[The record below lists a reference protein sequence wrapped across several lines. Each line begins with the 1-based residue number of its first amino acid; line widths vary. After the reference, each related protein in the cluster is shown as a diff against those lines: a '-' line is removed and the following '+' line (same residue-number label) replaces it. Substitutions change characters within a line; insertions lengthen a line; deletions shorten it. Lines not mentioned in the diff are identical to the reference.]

1 MNEYLRNENALR
13 KKGSRV
19 TKQAKLRSIT
29 RSKVTI
35 YEESSWTSCP
45 PSLPQPL
52 LLIFRAS
59 RKDASLA
66 YPPPPPLSSPRVPFS
81 PRILSPAISPRVE
94 NLIARDGRVLI
105 FSLLPALF
113 LRPPPPPSSIKTG
126 RDIERKRLLRDDA
139 AADTESM
146 ELIYPRNRSLP
157 ARM

>member
-1 MNEYLRNENALR
+1 MDELSSLSSSTTPPHF
-13 KKGSRV
+13 SRFE
-19 TKQAKLRSIT
+19 KRREPRLS
-29 RSKVTI
+29 
-35 YEESSWTSCP
+35 
-45 PSLPQPL
+45 PSPLP
-52 LLIFRAS
+52 
-59 RKDASLA
+59 
-66 YPPPPPLSSPRVPFS
+66 SPRVPFS

-105 FSLLPALF
+105 FSLLLALF